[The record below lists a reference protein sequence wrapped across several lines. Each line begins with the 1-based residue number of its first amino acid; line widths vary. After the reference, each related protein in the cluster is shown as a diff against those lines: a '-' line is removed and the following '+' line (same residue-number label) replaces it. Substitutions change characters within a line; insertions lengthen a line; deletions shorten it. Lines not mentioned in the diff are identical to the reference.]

1 MSGGIAM
8 FCCVDHMMPKCNYH
22 ILSDSTA
29 MFCSVDHMM
38 PKELDG
44 YLLQVL
50 AGFIH
55 T

>member
-1 MSGGIAM
+1 MQLSILSAGIAM
-8 FCCVDHMMPKCNYH
+8 FCP
-22 ILSDSTA
+22 
-29 MFCSVDHMM
+29 VDHMM

-50 AGFIH
+50 LAFIN